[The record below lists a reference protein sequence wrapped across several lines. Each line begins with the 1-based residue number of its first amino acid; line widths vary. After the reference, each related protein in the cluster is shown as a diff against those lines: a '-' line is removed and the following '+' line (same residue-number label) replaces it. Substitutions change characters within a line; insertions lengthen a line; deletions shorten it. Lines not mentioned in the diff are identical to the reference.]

1 MAFLWLG
8 IYLGLRAKSPE
19 MANGIYGLLYPVT
32 MISNAFAPPKLIP
45 SVARRRRVVEPAAW
59 TTTAVRD
66 LFGNPGGNPAGWL
79 GEHSIGLAVV
89 WPLVVTAL
97 TLTSR
102 SRPTGGWA
110 GERWPAP
117 LCSSGTLTGDHLA
130 AYVA

>member
-32 MISNAFAPPKLIP
+32 MVSNAFAPPELMP
-45 SVARRRRVVEPAAW
+45 TWLGVVASLNPLSW

-89 WPLVVTAL
+89 WPLVVSAL
-97 TLTSR
+97 TL
-102 SRPTGGWA
+102 P
-110 GERWPAP
+110 
-117 LCSSGTLTGDHLA
+117 LA
-130 AYVA
+130 AKAYRGLGR